1 MTTQATANAP
11 KNIDRV
17 WRRRFWMLAT
27 LWFTSTVLLS
37 SSTVR
42 GFLIWPLYVN
52 DAEASG
58 EVAYVMA
65 DGPAVWERLRAASDL
80 YHWGRVKRI
89 VLLEEV
95 KTAGYNF
102 IRQQSD
108 TRVQREIDYLGLYG
122 VPPEKIDTI
131 PQINNAAM
139 GSLSEAKQFAK
150 FMPNVKSVVVVTSAP
165 HTRRSKLCFVRSLPA
180 EVSVSS
186 YAASVPAQ
194 SDEIR
199 SPIWWEYGKLVV
211 YWISA

>member
-1 MTTQATANAP
+1 MTTQEKVNP
-11 KNIDRV
+11 SKNISKV

-27 LWFTSTVLLS
+27 LWLASTVLLS
-37 SSTVR
+37 SATVR
-42 GFLIWPLYVN
+42 AFLIRPLYVN

-80 YHWGRVKRI
+80 YHWDRVKRI

-102 IRQQSD
+102 VRQQSD
-108 TRVQREIDYLGLYG
+108 TRVQREIDYLELHG

-139 GSLSEAKQFAK
+139 GSLSEARQFAK

-165 HTRRSKLCFVRSLPA
+165 HTRRSKLCFVRSLPV

-186 YAASVPAQ
+186 YAASAPAQ

-199 SPIWWEYGKLVV
+199 SPIWWEYGKLIV
-211 YWISA
+211 YWVSA

>member
-102 IRQQSD
+102 VRQQSD
-108 TRVQREIDYLGLYG
+108 TRVQREIDYLGLHG
-122 VPPEKIDTI
+122 VPPEKIHTI
-131 PQINNAAM
+131 PQIDNAAL
-139 GSLSEAKQFAK
+139 GSLSEARQFAK
-150 FMPNVKSVVVVTSAP
+150 LMPDVKSVVVVTSAP
-165 HTRRSKLCFVRSLPA
+165 HTRRSKLCFVRSLPDK
-180 EVSVSS
+180 VSVSS
-186 YAASVPAQ
+186 YAASAPAQ

-199 SPIWWEYGKLVV
+199 SPIWWEYGKLIV
-211 YWISA
+211 YWVSA

>member
-1 MTTQATANAP
+1 MTTQGTDNAS
-11 KNIDRV
+11 KNINRV

-27 LWFTSTVLLS
+27 LWIASTFLLS
-37 SSTVR
+37 SSPVR
-42 GFLIWPLYVN
+42 GFLIWPLYVS

-95 KTAGYNF
+95 QMAGYNF
-102 IRQQSD
+102 VRQQSD
-108 TRVQREIDYLGLYG
+108 TRVQREIDYLELHG
-122 VPPEKIDTI
+122 VSPEKIDTI
-131 PQINNAAM
+131 PQIDNAAM
-139 GSLSEAKQFAK
+139 GSLSEARQFAK

-165 HTRRSKLCFVRSLPA
+165 HTRRSKLCFVRSLPV

-199 SPIWWEYGKLVV
+199 SPIWWEYGKLIV
-211 YWISA
+211 YWVSA

>member
-1 MTTQATANAP
+1 MTTQGTDNAS
-11 KNIDRV
+11 KNINRV

-27 LWFTSTVLLS
+27 LWIASTFLLS

-42 GFLIWPLYVN
+42 GFLIWPLYVS

-95 KTAGYNF
+95 QMAGYNF
-102 IRQQSD
+102 VRQQSD
-108 TRVQREIDYLGLYG
+108 TRVQREIDYLELHG
-122 VPPEKIDTI
+122 VSPEKIDTI
-131 PQINNAAM
+131 PQIDNAAM
-139 GSLSEAKQFAK
+139 GSLSEARQFAK

-165 HTRRSKLCFVRSLPA
+165 HTRRSKLCFVRSLPV

-199 SPIWWEYGKLVV
+199 SPIWWEYEKLIV
-211 YWISA
+211 YWVSA

>member
-1 MTTQATANAP
+1 
-11 KNIDRV
+11 
-17 WRRRFWMLAT
+17 MLAT
-27 LWFTSTVLLS
+27 LWIASTFLLS

-42 GFLIWPLYVN
+42 GFLIWPLYVS

-95 KTAGYNF
+95 QMAGYNF
-102 IRQQSD
+102 VRQQSD
-108 TRVQREIDYLGLYG
+108 TRVQREIDYLELHG
-122 VPPEKIDTI
+122 VSPEKIDTI
-131 PQINNAAM
+131 PQIDNAAM
-139 GSLSEAKQFAK
+139 GSLSEARQFAK

-165 HTRRSKLCFVRSLPA
+165 HTRRSKLCFVRSLPV

-199 SPIWWEYGKLVV
+199 SPIWWEYGKLIV
-211 YWISA
+211 YWVSA

>member
-1 MTTQATANAP
+1 MTTQGTDNAS
-11 KNIDRV
+11 KNINRV

-27 LWFTSTVLLS
+27 LWIASTFLLS

-42 GFLIWPLYVN
+42 GFLIWPLYVS

-95 KTAGYNF
+95 QMAGYNF
-102 IRQQSD
+102 VRQQSD
-108 TRVQREIDYLGLYG
+108 TRVQREIDYLELHG
-122 VPPEKIDTI
+122 VSPEKIDTI
-131 PQINNAAM
+131 PQIDNAAM
-139 GSLSEAKQFAK
+139 GSLSEARQFAK

-165 HTRRSKLCFVRSLPA
+165 HTRRSKLCFVRSLPV

-199 SPIWWEYGKLVV
+199 SPIWWEYGKLIV
-211 YWISA
+211 YWVSA